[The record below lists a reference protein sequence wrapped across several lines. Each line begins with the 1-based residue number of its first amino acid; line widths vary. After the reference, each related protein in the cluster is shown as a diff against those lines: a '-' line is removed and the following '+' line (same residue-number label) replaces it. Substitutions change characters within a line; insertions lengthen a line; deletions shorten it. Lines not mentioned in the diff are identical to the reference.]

1 MGNRFMETSG
11 RAGSNS
17 GIRRAAPCYYP
28 RIVDGPRRRHGE
40 NMAGD
45 KKTHGSPR
53 NTKKTALPTVFLWI
67 TVFGLWLAWS
77 GPLSFEHPFL
87 LAMGVVSASGVTFL
101 CRRMGLVDSEITP
114 LHLTLRT
121 LCYVPWL
128 TWQVIIS
135 CWEVLRLGLA
145 PSSREQPRVTT
156 LLAGQ
161 KTSLGLVSYAN
172 SITLTPGTL
181 SIDTDATERT
191 IRVHAFSESSLESL
205 QTGEMDRWV
214 RWVEKA

>member
-1 MGNRFMETSG
+1 MG
-11 RAGSNS
+11 A
-17 GIRRAAPCYYP
+17 
-28 RIVDGPRRRHGE
+28 
-40 NMAGD
+40 
-45 KKTHGSPR
+45 
-53 NTKKTALPTVFLWI
+53 
-67 TVFGLWLAWS
+67 
-77 GPLSFEHPFL
+77 
-87 LAMGVVSASGVTFL
+87 VSASGVTFL

-135 CWEVLRLGLA
+135 CLEVLRLGLT
-145 PSSREQPRVTT
+145 PSSWEQPRVTT